1 MGRWAVLLVPLILLT
16 GCSSGRDEVRG
27 ACSASQL
34 GVFAVTQGGGGAM
47 IGDFQLRNNAAEAC
61 RLRRAPSLSMLD
73 GAGDALPVRIVR
85 SSAPGTMRVRPHQAV
100 HVPFRWQ
107 NWCRASFP
115 VQVTMKL
122 EVLQGAEAI
131 KTRAEVGRPRCDE
144 PKAPSTLSV
153 GALQG

>member
-1 MGRWAVLLVPLILLT
+1 MGRRALLLVPLVLLT
-16 GCSSGRDEVRG
+16 GCSSGRNEGLG

-34 GVFAVTQGGGGAM
+34 GVFATAQGGGGAM
-47 IGDFQLRNNAAEAC
+47 IGDFQLRNNAVDSC
-61 RLRRAPSLSMLD
+61 TLRRAPSLSMLNA
-73 GAGDALPVRIVR
+73 AGHALPVRIVR
-85 SSAPGTMRVRPHQAV
+85 SSAPGTLRVRPHQAV

-115 VQVTMKL
+115 AQVTMKL
-122 EVLQGAEAI
+122 EVLQGGGAI

-144 PKAPSTLSV
+144 PKAPSTLLV